1 MNNILYEIFDTLNYS
16 IYGMERADKI
26 ITDEVH
32 HLLEPYRDSLTDK
45 QMEEIENIL
54 FNATFTA
61 KRELFAVGFYFAIKL
76 LKIENL

>member
-16 IYGMERADKI
+16 IYGMEQADKI

-45 QMEEIENIL
+45 QMEELENIL
-54 FNATFTA
+54 YNATFTA
-61 KRELFAVGFYFAIKL
+61 KRELFSVGFYFAIKL